1 MRTDTG
7 WGCRGWTFIEM
18 ILVTAIFLIV
28 MTGVLV
34 FLNVQSDFWE
44 LSTTQTDTRS
54 DVERVMADMTK
65 ELRLARRVTPGVA
78 PNITIPAGNAS
89 ITFFVPTDVNPPAG
103 VLDALGNV
111 EWNTNN
117 PIQFTYDAASQQ
129 LRRIEGGVT
138 RVVANDVTS
147 TTFRDQVTD
156 NTLLAN
162 EVKMALTIQRTTP
175 HRRVVPAS
183 ATTVVKLRK

>member
-7 WGCRGWTFIEM
+7 WGYRGWTFIEM
-18 ILVTAIFLIV
+18 VVVTVVLIV
-28 MTGVLV
+28 VITGVLV
-34 FLNVQSDFWE
+34 FLNIQSDFWE

-54 DVERVMADMTK
+54 DVERAMADMTK

-78 PNITIPAGNAS
+78 PNITVAPGNAA
-89 ITFFVPTDVNPPAG
+89 ITFYVPTDMDGLTG
-103 VLDALGNV
+103 VLDSIGNV
-111 EWNTNN
+111 EWNTAN

-138 RVVANDVTS
+138 RVLANDVTS
-147 TTFRDQVTD
+147 ATFRDQATD

-175 HRRVVPAS
+175 HRRTVPAS
-183 ATTVVKLRK
+183 ATTVVRLRN